1 MGKVASP
8 EKGVGPVNTGAVML
22 EVRGLTRVFGGL
34 LAVSDFSFEVRAG
47 EILGLIGPNGA
58 GKTTVFNLIA
68 GFIRPSSGRI
78 LLEGKDIA
86 GKKPYA
92 VTRLG
97 VARTFQIVKPF
108 KKLTV
113 LENVTLAG
121 FLRFP
126 ARKKSEAE
134 ARRVLERVGLAAK
147 EQALANDL
155 TLSQQKR
162 LEIARALATQP
173 RILLLD
179 EPMGGLNPTEIEQAS
194 GLVKQI
200 SEEGITIIWVEHVLK
215 AIMNV
220 SHRVIVMN
228 QGEKIAEGPPE
239 RIVNDPEVIAAY
251 LGKRAIGYAPG

>member
-1 MGKVASP
+1 M
-8 EKGVGPVNTGAVML
+8 NRDAVML

-34 LAVSDFSFEVRAG
+34 QAVSDFSFEVYSG

-68 GFIRPSSGRI
+68 GFIKPTSGQI
-78 LLEGKDIA
+78 LLEGKEIA

-108 KKLTV
+108 KKLSV

-121 FLRFP
+121 FLRSP
-126 ARKKSEAE
+126 SRKRSEAE
-134 ARRVLERVGLAAK
+134 ARRILEQVGLAAK
-147 EQALANDL
+147 EQTPANDL
-155 TLSQQKR
+155 TLSEQKR

-173 RILLLD
+173 RLLLLD

-194 GLVKQI
+194 GLVARI
-200 SEEGITIIWVEHVLK
+200 SEGGITIIWVEHVLK

-228 QGEKIAEGPPE
+228 QGQKIAEGSPE
-239 RIVNDPEVIAAY
+239 AIVNDPNVIAAY
-251 LGKRAIGYAPG
+251 LGKKAIGYAAG